1 MAKKKGNRVVIK
13 LKSAESGHVYW
24 SEKNRK
30 NDTGRLEIRRYDP
43 TLRKHVVYKEEK

>member
-13 LKSAESGHVYW
+13 LKSSESGHVYW

-30 NDTGRLEIRRYDP
+30 NDTARLEVRRYDP
-43 TLRKHVVYKEEK
+43 VLRKHVTYKEEK